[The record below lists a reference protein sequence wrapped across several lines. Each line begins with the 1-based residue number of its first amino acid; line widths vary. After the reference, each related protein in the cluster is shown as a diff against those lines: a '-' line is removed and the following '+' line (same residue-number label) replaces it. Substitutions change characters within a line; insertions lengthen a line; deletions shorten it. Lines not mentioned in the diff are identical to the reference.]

1 MKRPPEL
8 EGKLT
13 ITVTEAAELLGVG
26 RDQAYAAVKSGDLP
40 SLKLGRRILI
50 PVAPLLKTLGVEDA

>member
-1 MKRPPEL
+1 VKRPPEL